1 VSFFQPK
8 PKLSTSGVG
17 KIFGK
22 FVGMQLMIGVGE
34 NSVFSLQ
41 TFEHAGADFCE
52 LHWWT
57 WSEWWDA

>member
-1 VSFFQPK
+1 
-8 PKLSTSGVG
+8 
-17 KIFGK
+17 
-22 FVGMQLMIGVGE
+22 MIEVDE

-57 WSEWWDA
+57 RSEWWDGFGIVIEIGFASKEALLQ